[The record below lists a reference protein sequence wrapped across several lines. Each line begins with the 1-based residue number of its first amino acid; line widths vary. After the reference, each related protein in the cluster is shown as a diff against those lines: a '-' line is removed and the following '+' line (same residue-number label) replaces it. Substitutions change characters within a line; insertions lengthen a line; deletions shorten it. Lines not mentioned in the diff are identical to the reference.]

1 MLTTNRSGDRPVAL
15 WSIWDTNMQQRAQQ
29 QQAQSSGSGGNWG
42 AGGGGQGGQQ
52 QWALAKGERSRR
64 ARSQAAEEVDG
75 LLDEA
80 EKGSR
85 EVEGEHERRVREKRR
100 EAARKMSMSDYATCG
115 LVLVCIAMTGGAGI
129 AVCILRGT
137 CGLQLL
143 AGPVMVL
150 GTGATIYSTVD
161 GAQPAT
167 NGTSTISDSQFRSLV
182 VKVGVWYYLAI
193 ACYLGS
199 VGLGIY
205 IVCQD
210 NPSAGRTPLTRR
222 DGNDFV

>member
-1 MLTTNRSGDRPVAL
+1 
-15 WSIWDTNMQQRAQQ
+15 
-29 QQAQSSGSGGNWG
+29 
-42 AGGGGQGGQQ
+42 
-52 QWALAKGERSRR
+52 
-64 ARSQAAEEVDG
+64 
-75 LLDEA
+75 
-80 EKGSR
+80 
-85 EVEGEHERRVREKRR
+85 
-100 EAARKMSMSDYATCG
+100 MSDYATCG

-129 AVCILRGT
+129 AVCILRGCGGWCWLT

-199 VGLGIY
+199 VGRQSLRRPHPSHRFALSSEVVWGSKRSGCGQEKRAEEEEGAEGLG
-205 IVCQD
+205 
-210 NPSAGRTPLTRR
+210 GEGTP
-222 DGNDFV
+222 